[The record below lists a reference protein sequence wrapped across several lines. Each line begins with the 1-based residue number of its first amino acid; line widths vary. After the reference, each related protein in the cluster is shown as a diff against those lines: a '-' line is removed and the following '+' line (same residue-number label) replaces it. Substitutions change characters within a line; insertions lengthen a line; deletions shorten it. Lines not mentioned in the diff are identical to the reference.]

1 MLDYNNLKL
10 TIDLVPA
17 TVWFSSV
24 YQIYK
29 KVGRQMNGIKLKMS
43 YIGKKVRNVG
53 YVVQQAGWRLTSFG
67 SMMIK
72 TIFRSL

>member
-29 KVGRQMNGIKLKMS
+29 RVAKQMNGIESKMS
-43 YIGKKVRNVG
+43 CIEKKVENAG
-53 YVVQQAGWRLTSFG
+53 YVVQRVG
-67 SMMIK
+67 
-72 TIFRSL
+72 